1 MCIPAFAH
9 AGRIRVANVPVRN
22 RRTAGV
28 QASPKLFAMVDYVE
42 RGKAVT
48 PPCAR
53 HGRQTVRHADG
64 GTDLRSRKKQ
74 RPRCSI
80 GDRA

>member
-9 AGRIRVANVPVRN
+9 AGRMRVANVPVRN

-53 HGRQTVRHADG
+53 HGRQNRKACSWRDG
-64 GTDLRSRKKQ
+64 FEKSEKAKA
-74 RPRCSI
+74 PR
-80 GDRA
+80 